1 MPQHYRYWLALHPDI
16 RRPIGGV
23 KQMHRLAE
31 ALNHLGRETRIIQE
45 DADFHPGWFKS
56 NVRTISQLEFMSC
69 TELSPERDILILPE
83 TFVHSL
89 PTYAPGLSKIIFNQN
104 GAYSFG
110 LNYGDKFPAP
120 EQVIKLYNH
129 AELKHVLCISQHDEM
144 FLKNGF
150 QLGNN
155 RVSRLVNGIE
165 TQRFARI
172 RLNIA

>member
-1 MPQHYRYWLALHPDI
+1 MPQLYRYWLALHPDI

-45 DADFHPGWFKS
+45 DADFHPGWFRS
-56 NVRTISQLEFMSC
+56 NVRTISQSEFMSC

-83 TFVHSL
+83 TFVHAL

-110 LNYGDKFPAP
+110 LNYGDKFPP
-120 EQVIKLYNH
+120 QNKLLNFIIMLSLSMCSAFH
-129 AELKHVLCISQHDEM
+129 NMMRCC
-144 FLKNGF
+144 
-150 QLGNN
+150 
-155 RVSRLVNGIE
+155 SRMDSNLEIIG
-165 TQRFARI
+165 
-172 RLNIA
+172 